1 MPSRKGGPVLF
12 ELVRGGSHPARPVSS
27 GGATDPEPAGGG
39 WWNWAGRSIRVPAG
53 YIFVVAA
60 VIVAAGLLGYVIGFG
75 RAERL
80 AEADAARRA
89 QQTMP
94 VNDPLT
100 EAPMNLELTAPT
112 PEGPV
117 DDELAAG
124 ALTGP
129 PERGPQAQEGREA
142 VDDGDPRDAGLN
154 YYVIVR
160 DLPAEGARLVEW
172 LEARG
177 VAAMTEPVSGGLV
190 KVIVLQGFPRGQ
202 ASSAR
207 ALAFKEHLRELGRRW
222 KRDQRGSS
230 DFSDLYLEKH
240 DPA

>member
-1 MPSRKGGPVLF
+1 
-12 ELVRGGSHPARPVSS
+12 
-27 GGATDPEPAGGG
+27 
-39 WWNWAGRSIRVPAG
+39 VPAG
-53 YIFVVAA
+53 YVFVVAA
-60 VIVAAGLLGYVIGFG
+60 VVVAAGLLGYVIGFG
-75 RAERL
+75 RAERI

-89 QQTMP
+89 QQTAT
-94 VNDPLT
+94 VNDPLS
-100 EAPMNLELTAPT
+100 EAPLNLDLTAPT
-112 PEGPV
+112 PEEPV
-117 DDELAAG
+117 EDEASAG
-124 ALTGP
+124 AEAGP
-129 PERGPQAQEGREA
+129 PAQPERAADE
-142 VDDGDPRDAGLN
+142 GDPRTAGLN

-222 KRDQRGSS
+222 KRDFRGSS
-230 DFSDLYLEKH
+230 DFSDLYLEKY
-240 DPA
+240 DPE